1 MNAAFTATMTF
12 THTPLSWILSL
23 PVLLWAS
30 TGFAQTE
37 AATGVVPPSLVP
49 AELVPD
55 TRALSAEEELKTFQV
70 APGYRVELAASE
82 PLVGDPISAQFG
94 PDGRLWVVEMLGY
107 MPDIHGN
114 REDEPVGR
122 IVILKDTDGD
132 GRFDQSKVFLEG
144 LVMPR
149 TVLPIGEGAL
159 VSAPPM
165 LWYCPDKNGDDKADE
180 KIVVAQDAGAQT
192 IPGRPELANPEHG
205 ANSPLWA
212 LDNWIY
218 FAEYAAR
225 FRWRGAGA
233 FERGL
238 SSMRGQYGLSQDD
251 FGRLF
256 YNFNSGHLQGDMWPS
271 HYRLRNPHYAKAS
284 GRISPPVNQAV
295 WPIRVTPGTNRAY
308 IPENMDGHKLKNF
321 TAACSPWIYRG
332 DLFPADALGNAF
344 ACEPALHLVKRD
356 IMTLEKGKLV
366 AREAYE
372 KREFLASTDERFRP
386 VSMTTG
392 PDGALY
398 VIDFYRGIIQHRI
411 SLSPYLEKY
420 IQEHDLVEPR
430 GLGRIWRIV
439 PENAKARPAPDL
451 AKMDSSGLV
460 PVLAHTN
467 SWHRETAQ
475 RLLVERADAATV
487 PALEALT
494 RGDVALGRMHALW
507 TLDGMG
513 KSTWPVIQAAL
524 ADADARVRNSAVRIA
539 EGFLA
544 GETRAAA
551 VAKLI
556 ALSTTEPDSQ
566 VQTQIALTLGEAMDS
581 KADQA
586 LAALASRVADHPY
599 LVDAILSGVKGRELE
614 LLEHCL
620 TTNSGKPLIPGL
632 AACVAAE
639 RDPARVARL
648 LALIEKAG
656 ATPRKVLLAG
666 FAADAADFTRRTV
679 KLEARP
685 ALLDKPGT
693 EKVAAMLTWPGKP
706 VPAGFKPPRAL
717 TAAEQA
723 RFDMG
728 RTLYASICAGCHQP
742 NGSGLD
748 GIAPPLID
756 SEWVTGSPERLA
768 RIVLHGVR
776 GYITVKKRRHQL
788 DMPPLGALG
797 DEPLAAILTYLRREW
812 EHGAEPVTPDFLK
825 AVREKEAR
833 RTDSW
838 TEQELLKI
846 P

>member
-1 MNAAFTATMTF
+1 
-12 THTPLSWILSL
+12 
-23 PVLLWAS
+23 
-30 TGFAQTE
+30 
-37 AATGVVPPSLVP
+37 
-49 AELVPD
+49 
-55 TRALSAEEELKTFQV
+55 
-70 APGYRVELAASE
+70 
-82 PLVGDPISAQFG
+82 
-94 PDGRLWVVEMLGY
+94 
-107 MPDIHGN
+107 
-114 REDEPVGR
+114 
-122 IVILKDTDGD
+122 
-132 GRFDQSKVFLEG
+132 
-144 LVMPR
+144 
-149 TVLPIGEGAL
+149 
-159 VSAPPM
+159 
-165 LWYCPDKNGDDKADE
+165 
-180 KIVVAQDAGAQT
+180 
-192 IPGRPELANPEHG
+192 
-205 ANSPLWA
+205 
-212 LDNWIY
+212 
-218 FAEYAAR
+218 
-225 FRWRGAGA
+225 
-233 FERGL
+233 
-238 SSMRGQYGLSQDD
+238 
-251 FGRLF
+251 
-256 YNFNSGHLQGDMWPS
+256 DMWPS
-271 HYRLRNPHYAKAS
+271 HYRLRNPLHAKAG

-332 DLFPADALGNAF
+332 DLFPAEALGNAF

-356 IMTLEKGKLV
+356 IMTLEKGRLV

-386 VSMTTG
+386 VSLTTG

-420 IQEHDLVEPR
+420 VHEHDLVEPR

-439 PENAKARPAPDL
+439 PENARTRPAPDF
-451 AKMDSSGLV
+451 AKMDSAGLV

-494 RGDVALGRMHALW
+494 RGDVALGRLHALW
-507 TLDGMG
+507 TLDGMS
-513 KSTWPVIQAAL
+513 KSTWPVIQTAL
-524 ADADARVRNSAVRIA
+524 ADADARVRNSAVRLA
-539 EGFLA
+539 EGFFA

-566 VQTQIALTLGEAMDS
+566 VQTQIALTLGETMGS

-620 TTNSGKPLIPGL
+620 TTNSGKALIPGL
-632 AACVAAE
+632 AGCVAAE
-639 RDPARVARL
+639 RNPARVARL

-685 ALLDKPGT
+685 ALLDMPGT

-706 VPAGFKPPRAL
+706 VPAGFKPPREL

-825 AVREKEAR
+825 AVRKKEAR

>member
-1 MNAAFTATMTF
+1 MNLTRSSFLQFLVGPALGLAFATAG
-12 THTPLSWILSL
+12 LGQ
-23 PVLLWAS
+23 
-30 TGFAQTE
+30 TGSVPAE
-37 AATGVVPPSLVP
+37 VPPSLVP

-70 APGYRVELAASE
+70 APGYQVELAASE
-82 PLVGDPISAQFG
+82 PLVGDPIFAQFG
-94 PDGRLWVVEMLGY
+94 PDGRLWVVEMRGY

-122 IVILKDTDGD
+122 IVILSDKDGD
-132 GRFDQSKVFLEG
+132 GRFDESQVFLDQ
-144 LVMPR
+144 LIMPR
-149 TVLPIGEGAL
+149 TVLPVGEGAL
-159 VSAPPM
+159 VGAPPM
-165 LWYCPDKNGDDKADE
+165 LWYCPDKNGDGKADE

-205 ANSPLWA
+205 ANSPLWG

-233 FERGL
+233 FDRAL

-251 FGRLF
+251 FGRLY
-256 YNFNSGHLQGDMWPS
+256 YNYNSGHLLGDMWPS
-271 HYRLRNPHYAKAS
+271 HYRLRNPHHAKAG

-308 IPENMDGHKLKNF
+308 IPENMAGHKLKNF

-356 IMTLEKGKLV
+356 VMTMEQDKLV
-366 AREAYE
+366 AREAYKE
-372 KREFLASTDERFRP
+372 REFLASTDERFRP
-386 VSMTTG
+386 VSLTTG

-420 IQEHDLVEPR
+420 IEEHDLVEPR

-439 PENAKARPAPDL
+439 PENAKPRSALNL
-451 AKMDSSGLV
+451 AKLDGAGLV
-460 PVLAHTN
+460 PLLAHAN

-494 RGDVALGRMHALW
+494 RGEAALGRLHALW

-513 KSTWPVIQAAL
+513 KSTWQVVEPAL
-524 ADADARVRNSAVRIA
+524 TDADARVRNGAVRIA
-539 EGFLA
+539 EGFFTGDVRTAVLA
-544 GETRAAA
+544 R
-551 VAKLI
+551 LI
-556 ALSTTEPDSQ
+556 ALSATEADSQ
-566 VQTQIALTLGEAMDS
+566 VQTQLALTLGEAKDPQ
-581 KADQA
+581 ADHA
-586 LAALASRVADHPY
+586 LAAMASRAPEHPY
-599 LVDAILSGVKGRELE
+599 LAEAILSGVKGRELE

-620 TTNSGKPLIPGL
+620 TTQTGKSLVSGL
-632 AACVAAE
+632 AGCVAEE
-639 RDPARVARL
+639 RDPARVARFL
-648 LALIEKAG
+648 ELAEKAG
-656 ATPRKVLLAG
+656 ATPRKTLLAG
-666 FAADAADFTRRTV
+666 FAANAADFTRRTV
-679 KLEARP
+679 KLEAKP
-685 ALLDKPGT
+685 ALLARPGT

-706 VPAGFKPPRAL
+706 APAGYTPPRAL
-717 TAAEQA
+717 TADEQA
-723 RFDMG
+723 RYEMG
-728 RTLYASICAGCHQP
+728 KVLYGGVCAGCHQP
-742 NGSGLD
+742 GGTGLE

-756 SEWVTGSPERLA
+756 SEWVTGSPERLT

-776 GYITVKKRRHQL
+776 GYITVKKKRYQL

-812 EHGAEPVTPDFLK
+812 EHGAEPIAPEFLK

-838 TEQELLKI
+838 TEQELLKL

>member
-1 MNAAFTATMTF
+1 MIFTRT
-12 THTPLSWILSL
+12 SL
-23 PVLLWAS
+23 PQILALSVVLFVS
-30 TGFAQTE
+30 TMALSQTE
-37 AATGVVPPSLVP
+37 LTPAEVPPSLVP

-55 TRALSAEEELKTFQV
+55 TRALSAEDELKTFQV

-82 PLVGDPISAQFG
+82 PLVGDPIFAQFG
-94 PDGRLWVVEMLGY
+94 PDGRLWVVEMRGY

-114 REDEPVGR
+114 HEDEPVGR
-122 IVILKDTDGD
+122 IVILSDADGD
-132 GRFDQSKVFLEG
+132 GRFDQSKVFLDQ
-144 LVMPR
+144 LIMPR
-149 TVLPIGEGAL
+149 TVLPIGDGAL

-165 LWYCPDKNGDDKADE
+165 LWYCPDKNGDGKADE
-180 KIVVAQDAGAQT
+180 KILVAQDAGAQT

-233 FERGL
+233 FERSL
-238 SSMRGQYGLSQDD
+238 SSTRGQYGLSQDD

-256 YNFNSGHLQGDMWPS
+256 YNYNSGHLQGDMWPS
-271 HYRLRNPHYAKAS
+271 HYRLRNPHYAKS
-284 GRISPPVNQAV
+284 GGRISPPVNQAV

-321 TAACSPWIYRG
+321 TAACSPLIYRG
-332 DLFPADALGNAF
+332 DLFPADVLGNAF

-356 IMTLEKGKLV
+356 ILTLEKGKLV

-386 VSMTTG
+386 VSLTTG

-420 IQEHDLVEPR
+420 IQDHDLVEPR

-439 PENAKARPAPDL
+439 PENAKKRPTPNL
-451 AKMDSSGLV
+451 AQLSSAELV
-460 PVLAHTN
+460 SVLAHTN

-475 RLLVERADAATV
+475 RLLVERADAAAV

-494 RGDVALGRMHALW
+494 RGDAALGRLHALW

-513 KSTWPVIQAAL
+513 KSTWPVIEPAF
-524 ADADARVRNSAVRIA
+524 ADADARVRNAVVRIA
-539 EGFLA
+539 EGFFTSK
-544 GETRAAA
+544 ERTSVTTR
-551 VAKLI
+551 LI

-566 VQTQIALTLGEAMDS
+566 VQTQIALTLGECKDQG
-581 KADQA
+581 ADKA
-586 LAALASRVADHPY
+586 LAAMASRVPDHPY
-599 LVDAILSGVKGRELE
+599 LVEAILSGVKGRELE

-620 TTNSGKPLIPGL
+620 ATGSGKNLIPGL
-632 AACVAAE
+632 AGCVAAE
-639 RDPARVARL
+639 RSPARVSRL
-648 LALIEKAG
+648 LALAAKAG
-656 ATPRKVLLAG
+656 TTPRRTLLAG

-685 ALLDKPGT
+685 AILDLPGT

-706 VPAGFKPPRAL
+706 APAGFKPPRPL
-717 TAAEQA
+717 TADEQA

-728 RTLYASICAGCHQP
+728 KALYVGVCAGCHQP
-742 NGSGLD
+742 GGTGLD

-756 SEWVTGSPERLA
+756 SEWVTGSPERIS

-776 GYITVKKRRHQL
+776 GYLTVKKKRYQL

-812 EHGAEPVTPDFLK
+812 EHGAEPITPDFLK

>member
-1 MNAAFTATMTF
+1 MNFTR
-12 THTPLSWILSL
+12 THLSRILAL
-23 PVLLWAS
+23 PVLFFVS
-30 TGFAQTE
+30 TVCAQNGD
-37 AATGVVPPSLVP
+37 ATAKVPPSLVP

-55 TRALSAEEELKTFQV
+55 TRALSAAEELKTFQL

-82 PLVGDPISAQFG
+82 PLVGDPIFAQFG

-107 MPDIHGN
+107 MPDIQGN

-132 GRFDQSKVFLEG
+132 GRFDQSKVFLDQ
-144 LVMPR
+144 LIMPR
-149 TVLPIGEGAL
+149 TVLPVGEGAL
-159 VSAPPM
+159 VGAPPM

-180 KIVVAQDAGAQT
+180 KIVVAKDAGAQT

-225 FRWRGAGA
+225 FRWRGAGV
-233 FERGL
+233 FERSL

-271 HYRLRNPHYAKAS
+271 HYRLRNPNYERS
-284 GRISPPVNQAV
+284 GGRISPPVNQAV

-308 IPENMDGHKLKNF
+308 IPENMAGHKLKNF

-332 DLFPADALGNAF
+332 DLFPTDALGNAF

-356 IMTLEKGKLV
+356 ILTLEKGRLV
-366 AREAYE
+366 AREAYDQ
-372 KREFLASTDERFRP
+372 REFLASTDERFRP

-398 VIDFYRGIIQHRI
+398 VVDFYRGIIQHRI

-420 IQEHDLVEPR
+420 IQEHDLVNPR

-439 PENAKARPAPDL
+439 PENARTRPAPNL
-451 AKMDSSGLV
+451 AKLGTAELV

-475 RLLVERADAATV
+475 RLLVERADAGVV

-494 RGDVALGRMHALW
+494 RGDAALGRLHALW

-513 KSTWPVIQAAL
+513 KTTWPVIEAAL
-524 ADADARVRNSAVRIA
+524 ADVDARVRNSAVRIA
-539 EGFLA
+539 EVFLA
-544 GETRAAA
+544 GEGRAA
-551 VAKLI
+551 VVTRLI

-566 VQTQIALTLGEAMDS
+566 VQTQIALTLGECQDSAADAAM
-581 KADQA
+581 
-586 LAALASRVADHPY
+586 AAMASRVPDHPY
-599 LVDAILSGVKGRELE
+599 LADAILSGVKGRELE

-620 TTNSGKPLIPGL
+620 ASGSGKTLIPIL
-632 AACVAAE
+632 AGCVASE
-639 RDPARVARL
+639 RNPARVSRF
-648 LALIEKAG
+648 LALAEKAG
-656 ATPRKVLLAG
+656 ATPRKTLLAG
-666 FAADAADFTRRTV
+666 FTANSADFTRRKV
-679 KLEARP
+679 KLEAKP
-685 ALLDKPGT
+685 ALLDTPGT
-693 EKVAAMLTWPGKP
+693 EKVADMLTWPGKP
-706 VPAGFKPPRAL
+706 VPAGFKPPRPL
-717 TAAEQA
+717 TADEQS
-723 RFDMG
+723 RFEMG
-728 RTLYASICAGCHQP
+728 KALYSGICAGCHQP
-742 NGSGLD
+742 SGSGLD

-756 SEWVTGSPERLA
+756 SEWVNGSPDRLS

-776 GYITVKKRRHQL
+776 GYITVKKRRYQL

-812 EHGAEPVTPDFLK
+812 EHGAEPVSADFLK

>member
-1 MNAAFTATMTF
+1 MIFTRT
-12 THTPLSWILSL
+12 SL
-23 PVLLWAS
+23 PKRLALSVALLVS
-30 TGFAQTE
+30 TAALSQTGD
-37 AATGVVPPSLVP
+37 APGDVPPSLVP
-49 AELVPD
+49 AELIPN
-55 TRALSAEEELKTFQV
+55 TRALSAEEERKTFQV

-82 PLVGDPISAQFG
+82 PLVGDPIFAQFG
-94 PDGRLWVVEMLGY
+94 PDGRLWVVEMRGY

-114 REDEPVGR
+114 HEDEPVGR
-122 IVILKDTDGD
+122 IVILSDADGD
-132 GRFDQSKVFLEG
+132 GRFDQSKVFLDQ
-144 LVMPR
+144 LIMPR
-149 TVLPIGEGAL
+149 TVLPIGDGAL

-165 LWYCPDKNGDDKADE
+165 LWYCPDKNGDGKADE
-180 KIVVAQDAGAQT
+180 KILVAQDAGAQT

-233 FERGL
+233 FERSL
-238 SSMRGQYGLSQDD
+238 SSTRGQYGLSQDD
-251 FGRLF
+251 FGRLY

-271 HYRLRNPHYAKAS
+271 HYRLRNPHFARS
-284 GRISPPVNQAV
+284 GGRINPPVNQAV

-356 IMTLEKGKLV
+356 FLTLEKGKLI

-386 VSMTTG
+386 VSLTTG

-420 IQEHDLVEPR
+420 IKDHDLVEPR

-439 PENAKARPAPDL
+439 PENAKTRPAPNL
-451 AKMDSSGLV
+451 AQLGSAELV
-460 PVLAHTN
+460 AVLAHTN

-475 RLLVERADAATV
+475 RLLVERADAAAV
-487 PALEALT
+487 PPLEALT
-494 RGDVALGRMHALW
+494 RGDAALGRLHALW

-513 KSTWPVIQAAL
+513 KSTWTVVEPAL
-524 ADADARVRNSAVRIA
+524 ADADARVRNAAVRIA
-539 EGFLA
+539 EGFFA
-544 GETRAAA
+544 GKERSA
-551 VAKLI
+551 VQAGLI
-556 ALSTTEPDSQ
+556 ALSATESDSQ
-566 VQTQIALTLGEAMDS
+566 VQTQIALTLGECKDLG
-581 KADQA
+581 ADKA
-586 LAALASRVADHPY
+586 LAAMASRVPDHPY
-599 LVDAILSGVKGRELE
+599 LAEAILSGVKGRELE

-620 TTNSGKPLIPGL
+620 ATGSGKSLIPGL
-632 AACVAAE
+632 AGCVAAE
-639 RDPARVARL
+639 RSPARVSRL
-648 LALIEKAG
+648 LALAAKTG
-656 ATPRKVLLAG
+656 ATPRRTLLSG
-666 FAADAADFTRRTV
+666 FASDAADFTRRTV
-679 KLEARP
+679 KLEAKP
-685 ALLDKPGT
+685 ALLDLPGT

-706 VPAGFKPPRAL
+706 APAGFKPPRPL
-717 TAAEQA
+717 TADEQA
-723 RFDMG
+723 RFEMG
-728 RTLYASICAGCHQP
+728 KALYAGVCAGCHQP
-742 NGSGLD
+742 SGSGLD
-748 GIAPPLID
+748 GVAPPLID
-756 SEWVTGSPERLA
+756 SEWVTGSPERIS

-776 GYITVKKRRHQL
+776 GYITVKKKRYQL

-812 EHGAEPVTPDFLK
+812 EHGAEPIAPDFLK